1 MNKVIGLVGEDPN
14 DTRSIRYLLE
24 KKIATKVSYELLIKN
39 KRGHQLDNI
48 RTKEALKIECERKK
62 PDIIIFIRDADGI
75 CTQNEKI
82 EKCKQWHKDL
92 SKHLN
97 VANVLLLNIY
107 ELEALIFADIDVFN
121 RIYKTSIKG
130 NRDVTF
136 IKEPKEELIRQ
147 TRKLPKKYCESDC
160 PELFKQM
167 NVENIISNCSYFKQ
181 FYQNVERLLSAE

>member
-1 MNKVIGLVGEDPN
+1 MNKVIGLVGENPN
-14 DTRSIRYLLE
+14 DTLSIRYLLE

-39 KRGHQLDNI
+39 IRGHQLDHN
-48 RTKEALKIECERKK
+48 RTKETLKIECERKK

-75 CTQNEKI
+75 CTQKDKI
-82 EKCKQWHKDL
+82 EDCKQWHKEL
-92 SKHLN
+92 SKQLN
-97 VANVLLLNIY
+97 VPNVLLLNIY

-136 IKEPKEELIRQ
+136 IEEPKEELIRQ

-167 NVENIISNCSYFKQ
+167 NIDKIISNCSYFKH
-181 FYQNVERLLSAE
+181 FYQNVEKLLSAQ